1 MKVCPNCHT
10 NYPDDGNFCPQEACA
25 TAEGPRRLTVVP
37 ERFEQSS
44 RIGGTRS
51 GEIWRAKDTQSGEDV
66 AYKIVAPEVFP
77 SPAGVERA
85 MRELKQLTRAQNP
98 HVARVIDFGKTGD
111 GRLFVAT
118 ELLTGQPLDQLV
130 QQNGPFPL
138 ERAKQIAAQ
147 IGEALLEGQKVGV
160 IHHDLAAKNV
170 LVGDGDVV
178 KVINFATPRPL
189 TETVFGVPQ
198 YLSPE
203 QAEGKLVD
211 QRSNTYSLGAILM
224 LMLTGEPPVTGADDM
239 AVLENVLKGEVIPPS
254 RRRAGI
260 GPEVDRV
267 VMKALEKSSSRRPLT
282 MRQFLTDIG
291 GLSASSGEPGAAA
304 GHQQP
309 NFAKTMMFTGGSAPE
324 VRKLVAEA
332 IAARAEANGSGP
344 TVGFSAPAATATP
357 ATADPSKLTP
367 PPAVTAGNAPASAPD
382 AAASQLTPPPQ
393 AVVEALQA
401 PAGRRGHGAA
411 VAATMVA
418 LPAQSGA
425 GPLPGSSGAAP
436 RLDANLPLTPPP
448 AARPEAAAAAPKG
461 GGGGGG
467 KGANFRET
475 LWFKKGDV
483 EQMVAEAKAK
493 AAASG
498 KAAAPAATGNDAG
511 PASEPELP
519 LVDEGKPLED
529 RYIDDGTLT
538 VEDRKKFSLRS
549 GGTATA
555 MPVVGKVP
563 GERMSES
570 EMLDEI
576 GGSKRIIIIG
586 IAVAVVV
593 ALIAVLAVAFKG
605 KSPEK
610 SVEALTPVNKPTEPV
625 KPAEPPSAPA
635 AAAATA
641 PAAPALAKEHAAPSP
656 PVIKEPSAPRPR
668 AVAAA
673 SKKKP
678 SSKKKQAAAAAA
690 PSGKKQRH

>member
-1 MKVCPNCHT
+1 
-10 NYPDDGNFCPQEACA
+10 
-25 TAEGPRRLTVVP
+25 
-37 ERFEQSS
+37 
-44 RIGGTRS
+44 
-51 GEIWRAKDTQSGEDV
+51 
-66 AYKIVAPEVFP
+66 
-77 SPAGVERA
+77 
-85 MRELKQLTRAQNP
+85 
-98 HVARVIDFGKTGD
+98 
-111 GRLFVAT
+111 
-118 ELLTGQPLDQLV
+118 
-130 QQNGPFPL
+130 
-138 ERAKQIAAQ
+138 
-147 IGEALLEGQKVGV
+147 
-160 IHHDLAAKNV
+160 
-170 LVGDGDVV
+170 
-178 KVINFATPRPL
+178 
-189 TETVFGVPQ
+189 
-198 YLSPE
+198 
-203 QAEGKLVD
+203 
-211 QRSNTYSLGAILM
+211 
-224 LMLTGEPPVTGADDM
+224 
-239 AVLENVLKGEVIPPS
+239 
-254 RRRAGI
+254 
-260 GPEVDRV
+260 
-267 VMKALEKSSSRRPLT
+267 
-282 MRQFLTDIG
+282 
-291 GLSASSGEPGAAA
+291 
-304 GHQQP
+304 
-309 NFAKTMMFTGGSAPE
+309 
-324 VRKLVAEA
+324 
-332 IAARAEANGSGP
+332 
-344 TVGFSAPAATATP
+344 
-357 ATADPSKLTP
+357 
-367 PPAVTAGNAPASAPD
+367 
-382 AAASQLTPPPQ
+382 
-393 AVVEALQA
+393 
-401 PAGRRGHGAA
+401 
-411 VAATMVA
+411 

-425 GPLPGSSGAAP
+425 GPLPGSPGAAP
-436 RLDANLPLTPPP
+436 RLDANLPLSPPP
-448 AARPEAAAAAPKG
+448 AARPEASAAAPKG

-511 PASEPELP
+511 PPSDPELP

-635 AAAATA
+635 AAAVPAPT
-641 PAAPALAKEHAAPSP
+641 PAAAKEHPAPSA
-656 PVIKEPSAPRPR
+656 PVIKEPSPSAPRPR

-678 SSKKKQAAAAAA
+678 SSKKKQAAAASS
-690 PSGKKQRH
+690 PSAKKQRH